1 MAWALWFRVVS
12 LGKNIRRLRLAVGL
26 RTQKALAETLHIPQP
41 QVSDWENDRYA
52 VLEVSTLFKL
62 AKALRRPVHQL
73 LAGVDPD
80 YDHVQQ
86 AVAPAANDDFSRRT
100 LPDIPVVPEGHAAP
114 EGITGADRRHAR
126 HILSWLSRPRD
137 LPDANAYGVQIRDD
151 AMLPAY
157 RPNMIA
163 ILSPNSELRD
173 GDEAYVQLAS
183 GECRVRLVR
192 TARDGYVLQT
202 YNPVCTP
209 RFVKHKAIK
218 AMHVVVYSRR
228 SLGTEFER
236 A

>member
-1 MAWALWFRVVS
+1 
-12 LGKNIRRLRLAVGL
+12 
-26 RTQKALAETLHIPQP
+26 
-41 QVSDWENDRYA
+41 
-52 VLEVSTLFKL
+52 
-62 AKALRRPVHQL
+62 
-73 LAGVDPD
+73 
-80 YDHVQQ
+80 
-86 AVAPAANDDFSRRT
+86 
-100 LPDIPVVPEGHAAP
+100 
-114 EGITGADRRHAR
+114 
-126 HILSWLSRPRD
+126 
-137 LPDANAYGVQIRDD
+137 
-151 AMLPAY
+151 MLPAY

-209 RFVKHKAIK
+209 RFVTHKAIK

-228 SLGTEFER
+228 SLGTELER